1 MQKPTLV
8 NGDLVMPFSWIKKY
22 RIIKLYSNL
31 TIWFIVLSI
40 FSCNK
45 ENAPDC
51 FQTAGEF
58 TTVKRDLESFQSI
71 ELNDYIQI
79 ELYDTTAYFVEI
91 YAPKNLIPDIAT
103 DVSNSQLKIENK
115 NTCNFVR
122 SFKKK
127 LTVRIY
133 APDFSDIQNKG
144 TGDITGMNTIE
155 CSYVKIE
162 NRHAA
167 GVIKLSL
174 ETDSVLIATH
184 TGVSDCYLSG
194 SSFKTS
200 MFNQG
205 LGIMD
210 ARNLSSEF
218 TFVNN
223 SSINDVYVN
232 SNDYLYASLYFSGN
246 IYYSGNPNLI
256 QTDIKG
262 SGALKRLN

>member
-1 MQKPTLV
+1 MAMSLV
-8 NGDLVMPFSWIKKY
+8 L
-22 RIIKLYSNL
+22 
-31 TIWFIVLSI
+31 LSI
-40 FSCNK
+40 TSCNK

-58 TTVKRDLESFQSI
+58 ATVKRDLGSFQSI

-91 YAPKNLIPDIAT
+91 HAPRNLIPDIET
-103 DVSNSQLKIENK
+103 DVSKGQLKIENK

-127 LTVRIY
+127 ITVRIY

-144 TGDITGMNTIE
+144 TGDITGINTID

-167 GVIKLSL
+167 GVIKLNL

-184 TGVSDCYLSG
+184 TGVSDCYLTG
-194 SSFKTS
+194 HSFKTS
-200 MFNQG
+200 LFNQG

-223 SSINDVYVN
+223 SSINEMYVN
-232 SNDYLYASLYFSGN
+232 SNDYLYAALYFSGN

-262 SGALKRLN
+262 SGTLKHLN